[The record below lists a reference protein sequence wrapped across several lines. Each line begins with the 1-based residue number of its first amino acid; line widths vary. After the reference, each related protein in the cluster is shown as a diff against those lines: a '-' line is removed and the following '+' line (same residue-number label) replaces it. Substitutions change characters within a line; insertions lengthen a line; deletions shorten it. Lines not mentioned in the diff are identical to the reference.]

1 MTINALGVQ
10 LSGPPKAPNHLV
22 GVEAEQVESEAGL
35 EKGGESWRSGAV
47 DCEQIVLLRHRALVV
62 GDHEVVVG
70 HRDGQPVQDGGR
82 EPPLGQR
89 GIVRRGE
96 TELCWSWEV
105 G

>member
-1 MTINALGVQ
+1 M
-10 LSGPPKAPNHLV
+10 LSVDFQEDVNLV

-35 EKGGESWRSGAV
+35 EKGGESWRGGTV

-82 EPPLGQR
+82 EPPLGQGR
-89 GIVRRGE
+89 IVRGGE

>member
-1 MTINALGVQ
+1 M
-10 LSGPPKAPNHLV
+10 LSVDIQGDVYLV

-35 EKGGESWRSGAV
+35 EKRGERRGGGAV
-47 DCEQIVLLRHRALVV
+47 DCEQVVLLRHRALVV

-82 EPPLGQR
+82 ETPLGQR